1 MLLWLNPQITGIIF
15 SLQDHGEDQASYTHM
30 LLVVRMATW
39 NQILDPWVYILLRKA
54 VLKRLFLVALRL
66 CSPHLK
72 MKLQW
77 QGITQESSTIEVR
90 SSVISRPDFI
100 CMDGPFP
107 PDTAIQSAH
116 PRWAAMGD
124 IRPPFTDITAGKT
137 VSEIQAMSLV
147 EEICIHLKVQSED
160 NHWEVQCTRKAG
172 TKKKLAAYGNLRHL
186 FKWIAGSIHVF
197 GFIVCCVNFSKCVL
211 KHHEKKV
218 KCISHVMCCFLC
230 LSITAINVAFA
241 LCFFYAAIFSK
252 NGVQCVMHVSNLHI
266 KI

>member
-72 MKLQW
+72 IKLQW

-100 CMDGPFP
+100 CLDGPFP
-107 PDTAIQSAH
+107 PNTAIQTAH

-124 IRPPFTDITAGKT
+124 HSQWDLHSWILQRKR
-137 VSEIQAMSLV
+137 SEIHLMSLV
-147 EEICIHLKVQSED
+147 EEIFINLKVKSEA
-160 NHWEVQCTRKAG
+160 NHREVQSTRKVQIG
-172 TKKKLAAYGNLRHL
+172 TKKKLAAYSNLRHF

-197 GFIVCCVNFSKCVL
+197 GFIVCCVNYCKCVL
-211 KHHEKKV
+211 KCHEKK
-218 KCISHVMCCFLC
+218 
-230 LSITAINVAFA
+230 
-241 LCFFYAAIFSK
+241 
-252 NGVQCVMHVSNLHI
+252 G
-266 KI
+266 